1 MTLPNAILLFFAAG
15 IAGTMNSVA
24 GGGSFF
30 SFPALIFTHVPP
42 IPANATSTVA
52 LWPGSV
58 ASAGAYRKRFPKDFQ
73 DSRWRCSPP
82 AWPAERWVRSSCF
95 EPRSPPSCA
104 SCPISFC
111 WRRCCSSLASESRNW
126 LETTFKTSKQPRW
139 LVVAASNLF
148 QFLIALYGGFF
159 GAGIGIMM
167 LALLTML
174 RMEDIHAMNAL
185 KTLLN
190 AAINGAAVVTFIVAG
205 AVLWPQALVM
215 LVGAVAGGYGG
226 AYFAQKLDPQIVR
239 RFVIAVGICM
249 TAYFF
254 LRRVALTLGQQ

>member
-52 LWPGSV
+52 LWPGTV
-58 ASAGAYRKRFPKDFQ
+58 ASAGAYRKRFPKDFKILVEMLTTSVVGGTLGALILLRTPQ
-73 DSRWRCSPP
+73 STFMRFVPYL
-82 AWPAERWVRSSCF
+82 F
-95 EPRSPPSCA
+95 L
-104 SCPISFC
+104 
-111 WRRCCSSLASESRNW
+111 LATLLLIFGKQIADRV
-126 LETTFKTSKQPRW
+126 ETTFKTSKQPRW
-139 LVVAASNLF
+139 MVVAASNLF
-148 QFLIALYGGFF
+148 QFLIAVYGGFF

-190 AAINGAAVVTFIVAG
+190 AAINGAAVITFIVAG

-226 AYFAQKLDPQIVR
+226 AYFAQKIDPQIVR
-239 RFVIAVGICM
+239 RFVIAVGLCM

-254 LRRVALTLGQQ
+254 LRR

>member
-1 MTLPNAILLFFAAG
+1 MTLPNAILLLFAAG
-15 IAGTMNSVA
+15 IAGAMNSVA

-58 ASAGAYRKRFPKDFQ
+58 ASAAAYRKHFPMDFKILVEMVTTSVVGGTLGALILLRTPQSTFMRFVPYLFLLATLLLIFGKQ
-73 DSRWRCSPP
+73 I
-82 AWPAERWVRSSCF
+82 ANWV
-95 EPRSPPSCA
+95 
-104 SCPISFC
+104 
-111 WRRCCSSLASESRNW
+111 
-126 LETTFKTSKQPRW
+126 ETTFKASKQPRW
-139 LVVAASNLF
+139 LVVAASNFF

-190 AAINGAAVVTFIVAG
+190 AAINGAAVITFIVAG

-226 AYFAQKLDPQIVR
+226 AYFAQKIEPKIVR
-239 RFVIAVGICM
+239 RVVIAVGICM
-249 TAYFF
+249 TTYFF
-254 LRRVALTLGQQ
+254 LRH

>member
-1 MTLPNAILLFFAAG
+1 MTLPNIALLFFAAVF
-15 IAGTMNSVA
+15 AGALNSVA

-30 SFPALIFTHVPP
+30 SFPALIFARVPP

-58 ASAGAYRKRFPKDFQ
+58 ASAFAYRKRFPKDF
-73 DSRWRCSPP
+73 RILLEM
-82 AWPAERWVRSSCF
+82 ALT
-95 EPRSPPSCA
+95 
-104 SCPISFC
+104 
-111 WRRCCSSLASESRNW
+111 SLAGGTLGALLLLR
-126 LETTFKTSKQPRW
+126 TPPGTFMRFVPYLFLFATLLLIFGKRLSDWVDATFRTSSQPRW
-139 LVVAASNLF
+139 LIVAGSNFF

-190 AAINGAAVVTFIVAG
+190 ASINGAAVITFIVAG
-205 AVLWPQALVM
+205 AVMWPQALVM
-215 LVGAVAGGYGG
+215 LVGAVLGGYGG
-226 AYFAQKLDPQIVR
+226 ALYAQKLDPQIVR
-239 RFVIAVGICM
+239 RFVIAVGIAM
-249 TAYFF
+249 SVYFF
-254 LRRVALTLGQQ
+254 LRH

>member
-1 MTLPNAILLFFAAG
+1 MTLPNAILLFVAAAL
-15 IAGTMNSVA
+15 AGAMNSVA
-24 GGGSFF
+24 GGGSFI
-30 SFPALIFTHVPP
+30 SFPALIFTHALP

-52 LWPGSV
+52 LWPGTVASV
-58 ASAGAYRKRFPKDFQ
+58 AAYRKRFPKDFRILMEMIATSVTGGTLGALVLLRTPQ
-73 DSRWRCSPP
+73 
-82 AWPAERWVRSSCF
+82 
-95 EPRSPPSCA
+95 
-104 SCPISFC
+104 
-111 WRRCCSSLASESRNW
+111 
-126 LETTFKTSKQPRW
+126 TTFMRFVPYLFLLATLLLIFGNQLATWMEARFETSKQPRW
-139 LVVAASNLF
+139 LLVLASNFF

-190 AAINGAAVVTFIVAG
+190 ASINGAAVVTFIAAG

-215 LVGAVAGGYGG
+215 LVGAVLGGYGG
-226 AYFAQKLDPQIVR
+226 AHFAQKLDPQIVR

-249 TAYFF
+249 SVYFF
-254 LRRVALTLGQQ
+254 VRR

>member
-1 MTLPNAILLFFAAG
+1 MSLSNAILLFIAAG
-15 IAGTMNSVA
+15 LAGMLNSVA
-24 GGGSFF
+24 GGGTFI
-30 SFPALIFTHVPP
+30 SFPALIFTRVPP

-52 LWPGSV
+52 LWPGIV
-58 ASAGAYRKRFPKDFQ
+58 ASMGAYRKRLPKNL
-73 DSRWRCSPP
+73 RILLGMV
-82 AWPAERWVRSSCF
+82 AT
-95 EPRSPPSCA
+95 
-104 SCPISFC
+104 
-111 WRRCCSSLASESRNW
+111 SLAGGTLGALILLRTPQN
-126 LETTFKTSKQPRW
+126 TFMRFVPYLFLLATLLLIFGKQLATWMEAAFRTSKQPRW
-139 LVVAASNLF
+139 LIVVGTNFF

-190 AAINGAAVVTFIVAG
+190 AAINGAAVVTFIAAG

-215 LVGAVAGGYGG
+215 LVGAVLGGYGG
-226 AYFAQKLDPQIVR
+226 AYIAQKLDPQIVR

-249 TAYFF
+249 SVYFF
-254 LRRVALTLGQQ
+254 VRH

>member
-30 SFPALIFTHVPP
+30 SFPALIFTHVLP

-52 LWPGSV
+52 LWPGTV
-58 ASAGAYRKRFPKDFQ
+58 ASAGAYRKHFPKDF
-73 DSRWRCSPP
+73 RIL
-82 AWPAERWVRSSCF
+82 AEM
-95 EPRSPPSCA
+95 
-104 SCPISFC
+104 
-111 WRRCCSSLASESRNW
+111 LATSVVGGTLGAFILLRTPQSTFMRFVPYLFLLATLLLIFGKRIADW
-126 LETTFKTSKQPRW
+126 LESTFKTSKRPRW
-139 LVVAASNLF
+139 MVVAASNLF

-167 LALLTML
+167 LALLTIL

-226 AYFAQKLDPQIVR
+226 AYFAQKIDPQIVR
-239 RFVIAVGICM
+239 RFVIAVGISM
-249 TAYFF
+249 TLYFF
-254 LRRVALTLGQQ
+254 VRR

>member
-1 MTLPNAILLFFAAG
+1 
-15 IAGTMNSVA
+15 MNSVA

-52 LWPGSV
+52 LWPGTV
-58 ASAGAYRKRFPKDFQ
+58 ASAGAYRQRFPKDFKIL
-73 DSRWRCSPP
+73 
-82 AWPAERWVRSSCF
+82 AEMLTTSVVGGTLGALILLRTPQSTFMRFVPYLFLVATLLLIFGKQIADRV
-95 EPRSPPSCA
+95 
-104 SCPISFC
+104 
-111 WRRCCSSLASESRNW
+111 
-126 LETTFKTSKQPRW
+126 ETTFKTSKQPRW
-139 LVVAASNLF
+139 MVVAASNLF

-239 RFVIAVGICM
+239 RFVIAVGLCM

-254 LRRVALTLGQQ
+254 LRR

>member
-1 MTLPNAILLFFAAG
+1 MTFPDAALLLAAAA

-52 LWPGSV
+52 LWPGTV
-58 ASAGAYRKRFPKDFQ
+58 ASVGAYRKRFPKDFRILLEMVATSVTGGTLGALILLRTPQ
-73 DSRWRCSPP
+73 ATFMRFVPYLFLLATLLLIFGKRL
-82 AWPAERWVRSSCF
+82 ANWVD
-95 EPRSPPSCA
+95 A
-104 SCPISFC
+104 
-111 WRRCCSSLASESRNW
+111 
-126 LETTFKTSKQPRW
+126 TFQTSKQPRW
-139 LVVAASNLF
+139 RVVLASNFF

-190 AAINGAAVVTFIVAG
+190 AAINGAAVVTFIAAG
-205 AVLWPQALVM
+205 SVLWPQALVM

-226 AYFAQKLDPQIVR
+226 AYFAQKIDPQVVR

-249 TAYFF
+249 TVYFF
-254 LRRVALTLGQQ
+254 VRG

>member
-1 MTLPNAILLFFAAG
+1 MTLPNAILLFVAAG
-15 IAGTMNSVA
+15 LAGAMNSVA
-24 GGGSFF
+24 GGGSFI
-30 SFPALIFTHVPP
+30 SFPALIFTHAPP

-52 LWPGSV
+52 LWPGTV
-58 ASAGAYRKRFPKDFQ
+58 ASAAAYRKRFPKDFKILVEMITTSVTGGTLGAVILLHTPQ
-73 DSRWRCSPP
+73 STFMRFVPYL
-82 AWPAERWVRSSCF
+82 F
-95 EPRSPPSCA
+95 L
-104 SCPISFC
+104 
-111 WRRCCSSLASESRNW
+111 LATLLLIFGKDLANW
-126 LETTFKTSKQPRW
+126 MEATFKTSKQPRW
-139 LVVAASNLF
+139 LVVLATNFF

-190 AAINGAAVVTFIVAG
+190 AAINGAAVVTFIAAG

-215 LVGAVAGGYGG
+215 LVGAVLGGYGG
-226 AYFAQKLDPQIVR
+226 AHFAQKIDPRVVR

-249 TAYFF
+249 SVYFF
-254 LRRVALTLGQQ
+254 LRH

>member
-1 MTLPNAILLFFAAG
+1 MTLPNAVLLFFAAG

-30 SFPALIFTHVPP
+30 SFPALIFTHVLP

-58 ASAGAYRKRFPKDFQ
+58 ASASAYRKRFPKDFKIL
-73 DSRWRCSPP
+73 
-82 AWPAERWVRSSCF
+82 AEMLTTSVVGGTLGALILLRTPQSTFMRFVPYLF
-95 EPRSPPSCA
+95 L
-104 SCPISFC
+104 
-111 WRRCCSSLASESRNW
+111 LATLLLIFGKQIADRV
-126 LETTFKTSKQPRW
+126 ETTFKTSKQPRW
-139 LVVAASNLF
+139 MVVAASNLF
-148 QFLIALYGGFF
+148 QFLIAVYGGFF

-190 AAINGAAVVTFIVAG
+190 AAINGAAVITFIVAG

-226 AYFAQKLDPQIVR
+226 AYFAQKIDPQIVR
-239 RFVIAVGICM
+239 RFVIAVGISM
-249 TAYFF
+249 TLYFF
-254 LRRVALTLGQQ
+254 VRR